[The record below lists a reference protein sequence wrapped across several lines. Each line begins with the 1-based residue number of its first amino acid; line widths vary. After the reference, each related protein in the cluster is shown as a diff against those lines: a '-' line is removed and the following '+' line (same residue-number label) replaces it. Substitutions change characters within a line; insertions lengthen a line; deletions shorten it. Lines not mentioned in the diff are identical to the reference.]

1 MGNFLFS
8 DSELSELETLKIM
21 GGTGFISE
29 AQAGCINKAR
39 GCGINTN
46 QASCILCLRLNY
58 YSSKCKVSLYK
69 MANFTFIFA

>member
-39 GCGINTN
+39 GGGINTN
-46 QASCILCLRLNY
+46 QACCINAVYACG
-58 YSSKCKVSLYK
+58 
-69 MANFTFIFA
+69 

>member
-46 QASCILCLRLNY
+46 QASCINAVY
-58 YSSKCKVSLYK
+58 AYG
-69 MANFTFIFA
+69 

>member
-46 QASCILCLRLNY
+46 QALRLNY